1 LPDGVTAAR
10 VTLNHLVLVRIQ
22 VRQLP
27 KLPAKPAK
35 ARVINDCLGLFYTS
49 SYTNALGVLRFGIT
63 KAMSLKPIDQ
73 LIHSALRQYAC
84 PPAQFRHG
92 LREQRMAV

>member
-1 LPDGVTAAR
+1 VS
-10 VTLNHLVLVRIQ
+10 
-22 VRQLP
+22 
-27 KLPAKPAK
+27 
-35 ARVINDCLGLFYTS
+35 VINDCLRLFYTS

-84 PPAQFRHG
+84 PQLNFVMVFGSKGWQSKIRG
-92 LREQRMAV
+92 VLFESFEQSPIGSERFGFSSIKRST